1 MALQFREL
9 TISKAHD
16 GYRSGNFTARQ
27 VVEYYLDRIQRLD
40 KDASGPNLNSIL
52 AVSSTALA
60 EADALDT
67 HLKSTSSLKG
77 SLHGIPVVIKDQA
90 DTADLTTTYGSI
102 VAKYNVPQEDAA
114 LVAKLKAAGAIVLA
128 KTTMPDWAT
137 SWHST
142 SSVSGVTKNPYELT
156 RDPGGSSSGTGT
168 AVAADLGLVGIGEDT
183 GGSIRL
189 PSFFCGL
196 VGLRCTPGTIS
207 RFGLSPLLVPQDTPG
222 PMCRT
227 VTDAALMLDVLAGFD
242 ERDPYTATAVISG
255 PPKGGSYAAN
265 LSVGKIKSAR
275 LGILEGT
282 LGPESDP
289 ACRSVNKVFNDTL
302 QTLQDNGT
310 TLVNVQLPD
319 LAQILSLTFTYPQ
332 RSRSDLD
339 AWFARHAFLKTDTKT
354 IHDSKQYHPAL
365 DLFEDIALGP
375 VTPERDPTFTSR
387 LLARDR
393 LQQAVVSLVAKYEL
407 DAFAFP
413 DCQIAAPLLKDVL
426 AQRWLAGKFPT
437 NTLVASQ
444 SLMPAISVPAGLTQ
458 DGAGPSLP
466 VGLELLGLPYREQ
479 TLLELAYG
487 VEQIVAGRQP
497 PPL

>member
-16 GYRSGNFTARQ
+16 GYGSGNFTARQ

-102 VAKYNVPQEDAA
+102 VAKYNVPKEDAA

-142 SSVSGVTKNPYELT
+142 SSVSGVTKNPYDLT

-407 DAFAFP
+407 DALAFP

>member
-1 MALQFREL
+1 M
-9 TISKAHD
+9 
-16 GYRSGNFTARQ
+16 
-27 VVEYYLDRIQRLD
+27 
-40 KDASGPNLNSIL
+40 
-52 AVSSTALA
+52 
-60 EADALDT
+60 
-67 HLKSTSSLKG
+67 
-77 SLHGIPVVIKDQA
+77 
-90 DTADLTTTYGSI
+90 
-102 VAKYNVPQEDAA
+102 
-114 LVAKLKAAGAIVLA
+114 
-128 KTTMPDWAT
+128 
-137 SWHST
+137 
-142 SSVSGVTKNPYELT
+142 TKNPYDLA

-227 VTDAALMLDVLAGFD
+227 VTDAALLLDVLAGFD

-265 LSVGKIKSAR
+265 LSVDKIKSAR

-289 ACRSVNKVFNDTL
+289 ACHSVNKVINDTL
-302 QTLQDNGT
+302 KTLQDNGT
-310 TLVNVQLPD
+310 TLVNVHIPD
-319 LAQILSLTFTYPQ
+319 LAQILALTFTYPQ

-354 IHDSKQYHPAL
+354 IHDLKQYHPAL

-375 VTPERDPTFTSR
+375 GTPERDLSFTSR

-393 LQQAVVSLVAKYEL
+393 LQQAVISLMAKHEL
-407 DAFAFP
+407 DALAFP
-413 DCQIAAPLLKDVL
+413 DCQIPAPLLKDVL
-426 AQRWLAGKFPT
+426 DQRWLADKFPT

-458 DGAGPSLP
+458 DETGPSLP

-479 TLLELAYG
+479 PLLELAYG
-487 VEQIVAGRQP
+487 VEQIVAARRP

>member
-1 MALQFREL
+1 MASELREL
-9 TISKAHD
+9 TVLAAHD
-16 GYRSGNFTARQ
+16 GYKSGRFTARQ

-40 KDASGPNLNSIL
+40 KDPNGPNLNSIL
-52 AVSSTALA
+52 AVSTTALA
-60 EADALDT
+60 EADALDA

-77 SLHGIPVVIKDQA
+77 GLHGIPVVIKDQA
-90 DTADLTTTYGSI
+90 DTKGLTTTYGSI
-102 VAKYNVPQEDAA
+102 VAKDNVPKEDAA
-114 LVAKLKAAGAIVLA
+114 LVARLKAAGAIVLA

-142 SSVSGVTKNPYELT
+142 SSISGVTKNPYDLV

-168 AVAADLGLVGIGEDT
+168 AVAADLGLLGVGEDT

-242 ERDPYTATAVISG
+242 ERDPYTATAVIAG

-265 LSVGKIKSAR
+265 LSMERIKSAR
-275 LGILEGT
+275 LGLLEGT
-282 LGPESDP
+282 LGPDSDP
-289 ACRSVNKVFNDTL
+289 ACHSVNKVINSAL
-302 QTLQDNGT
+302 KTLQDNGT
-310 TLVNVQLPD
+310 TLVDVRIPD

-339 AWFARHAFLKTDTKT
+339 AWFARHTFLKTDTKA
-354 IHDSKQYHPAL
+354 IYGSKQYHPAL

-375 VTPERDPTFTSR
+375 GTPERDPTFTSR

-393 LQQAVVSLVAKYEL
+393 LQQAIISLMAKYEL
-407 DAFAFP
+407 DALAFP
-413 DCQIAAPLLKDVL
+413 DCQIPAPLLKDAL
-426 AQRWLAGKFPT
+426 AQRWPADTFPT

-444 SLMPAISVPAGLTQ
+444 SLMPAISVPVGLTQ
-458 DGAGPSLP
+458 DQTAPGLP

-487 VEQIVAGRQP
+487 VERIVAARQP

>member
-1 MALQFREL
+1 MY
-9 TISKAHD
+9 T
-16 GYRSGNFTARQ
+16 
-27 VVEYYLDRIQRLD
+27 
-40 KDASGPNLNSIL
+40 
-52 AVSSTALA
+52 
-60 EADALDT
+60 
-67 HLKSTSSLKG
+67 
-77 SLHGIPVVIKDQA
+77 
-90 DTADLTTTYGSI
+90 
-102 VAKYNVPQEDAA
+102 
-114 LVAKLKAAGAIVLA
+114 
-128 KTTMPDWAT
+128 DWAT

-142 SSVSGVTKNPYELT
+142 SSVSGVTKNPYDLT

-375 VTPERDPTFTSR
+375 VTPERDPAFTSR

-393 LQQAVVSLVAKYEL
+393 LQQAVVSLVAKYDL
-407 DAFAFP
+407 DALAFP

>member
-102 VAKYNVPQEDAA
+102 VAKDNVPKEDAA

-142 SSVSGVTKNPYELT
+142 SSVSGVTKNPYDLT

-375 VTPERDPTFTSR
+375 VTPERDPAFTSR

-393 LQQAVVSLVAKYEL
+393 LQQAVVSLVAKYDL
-407 DAFAFP
+407 DALAFP